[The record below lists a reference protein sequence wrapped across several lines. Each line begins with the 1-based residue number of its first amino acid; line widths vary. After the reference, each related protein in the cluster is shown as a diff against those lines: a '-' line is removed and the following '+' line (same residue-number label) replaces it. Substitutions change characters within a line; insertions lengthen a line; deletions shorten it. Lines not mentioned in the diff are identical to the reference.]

1 MMSNIHQEMAFYAIV
16 LAVYVVGFLS
26 YPVMMAIVESVR
38 KR

>member
-1 MMSNIHQEMAFYAIV
+1 MMSAAHQDMAFYAIA
-16 LAVYVVGFLS
+16 LAVYIVGFLS

>member
-1 MMSNIHQEMAFYAIV
+1 MISAIHRDMAFYAIA
-16 LAVYVVGFLS
+16 LTVYIGGFLS